1 MSAPGTGP
9 VGFPQL
15 SSALVDENDMPTL
28 EWLRFWIAL
37 WQLAGGSQVPI
48 FQAVFLRQLSP
59 GEIGVYDVSVG
70 GFVGL
75 IRLKDFPGAP
85 EIPLTMAVSPVL
97 FTAPGDGFLT
107 AFGCKIEITRTGG
120 YYPVSLTGGAL
131 PLMRNDGVR
140 LSWLSGTPTAA
151 WFPDG

>member
-15 SSALVDENDMPTL
+15 ASAFVDENRMLEL
-28 EWLRFWIAL
+28 EWLRFLIAL
-37 WQLAGGSQVPI
+37 WAVSWRVPGSDL
-48 FQAVFLRQLSP
+48 QAVFLRQLSP

-85 EIPLTMAVSPVL
+85 EVPLTMAVSPVL

-120 YYPVSLTGGAL
+120 YYPRVSDWRRCPA
-131 PLMRNDGVR
+131 D
-140 LSWLSGTPTAA
+140 AE
-151 WFPDG
+151 

>member
-1 MSAPGTGP
+1 MSQPGVGP
-9 VGFPQL
+9 VAFPEL
-15 SSALVDENDMPTL
+15 ASPFVDENRFLGL
-28 EWLRFWIAL
+28 EWLRFLIAL

-85 EIPLTMAVSPVL
+85 EVPQTLTTSPFL

-120 YYPVSLTGGAL
+120 YYPVSLTGGSV

-140 LSWLSGTPTAA
+140 LSWTSGTPTAV